1 MLEIDSDEIKVNDGL
16 TAWQQAVAN
25 VKVPVF
31 EEPQDRIYSTDMFSY
46 ISYCDQASAGRRR
59 PRRPRFPNSLFPS

>member
-1 MLEIDSDEIKVNDGL
+1 MLEIDSDEIKVKDGL

-31 EEPQDRIYSTDMFSY
+31 EEPQDRIYWICFNSY
-46 ISYCDQASAGRRR
+46 HIVT
-59 PRRPRFPNSLFPS
+59 

>member
-1 MLEIDSDEIKVNDGL
+1 MHEIVSIWIKVNDGL

-31 EEPQDRIYSTDMFSY
+31 EEPQEGILDGSVWSFHLDPTGEYP
-46 ISYCDQASAGRRR
+46 G
-59 PRRPRFPNSLFPS
+59 

>member
-31 EEPQDRIYSTDMFSY
+31 EEPQDRICWTDMFSC
-46 ISYCDQASAGRRR
+46 ISYCD
-59 PRRPRFPNSLFPS
+59 LF